1 MYQRARSLGNWDKYD
16 ADTLFMLIEQ
26 QQEAYAL
33 AINSLCLLDAGDAW
47 ISLSAD
53 DDDFG
58 PSERRS
64 ANAGG
69 FESEDRLGDG
79 GGDMEIVELSD
90 MRRKFELCKARRE
103 LAVLYA
109 ASGSKVTEAGENFL
123 YYGSMN
129 MGSVDNCFDRL

>member
-47 ISLSAD
+47 ISLSPND
-53 DDDFG
+53 DEPG

-69 FESEDRLGDG
+69 FESEERYGEGAG
-79 GGDMEIVELSD
+79 GNMEIVELSD

-103 LAVLYA
+103 LAILYVG
-109 ASGSKVTEAGENFL
+109 SGSQVTDAGENSYADL
-123 YYGSMN
+123 W
-129 MGSVDNCFDRL
+129 

>member
-1 MYQRARSLGNWDKYD
+1 MLTLPLASIVMYQRARSLGNWDRYD

-47 ISLSAD
+47 ISLSAND
-53 DDDFG
+53 DEFG

-69 FESEDRLGDG
+69 FELEEGVGDG

-103 LAVLYA
+103 LAIRYA
-109 ASGSKVTEAGENFL
+109 ASGSKVSEAGENSV
-123 YYGSMN
+123 YYVYG
-129 MGSVDNCFDRL
+129 FH